1 MSVFLNRHSFLF
13 PLSQQS
19 VISPLADRIAV
30 HQPAC
35 LQHPPTRALAAR
47 ETFEGTFSLH
57 GLALLRATLCRTAS
71 SALPFSSRPPS
82 VVLGTIASS
91 HWEGTCFGCHI
102 LLSGNEMDMSRG
114 VPQNLHPW
122 MGAWEEAERKDLK
135 QSGQGHG

>member
-1 MSVFLNRHSFLF
+1 
-13 PLSQQS
+13 
-19 VISPLADRIAV
+19 V

-35 LQHPPTRALAAR
+35 LQHPPTGALAAR

-91 HWEGTCFGCHI
+91 HWEGICFGCHI

-114 VPQNLHPW
+114 VPQSLHPS
-122 MGAWEEAERKDLK
+122 MGT
-135 QSGQGHG
+135 